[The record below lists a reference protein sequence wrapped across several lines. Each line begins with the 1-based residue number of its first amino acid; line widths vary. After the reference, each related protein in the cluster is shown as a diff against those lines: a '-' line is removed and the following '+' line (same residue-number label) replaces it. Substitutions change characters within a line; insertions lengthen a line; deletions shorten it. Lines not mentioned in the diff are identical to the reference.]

1 MLMRRFLSLFT
12 MLMLCGVLA
21 FAQNRVVTGKV
32 IDKDGKE
39 VPFASVKV
47 KGSTNG
53 VSADANGVY
62 SIRVKN
68 GDVLTISGAGFKT
81 VDVAVENQ
89 TSLLTSLEGSTTGEI
104 KEVVVT
110 TALNRRVNAK
120 SLGIPIT
127 TVGGE
132 DLTRVKAVNVQ
143 NGLTAKVAGLS
154 IISTNNSVFGETRIT
169 LRGIRSLTGNNQPLL
184 VIDGVPVSLDLISSV
199 APNDVQDISVLKSN
213 AAAILYGQDGAN
225 GAILITTKK
234 ASRGKPTVNFSMT
247 AQFDKISFFPK
258 LQNEFGSGETEDAN
272 GLALY
277 DNFTNNSFGPRYD
290 GRMVDLGHP
299 LQGGQQL
306 FVPYSNIPN
315 ERANFFN
322 TGVTLQTDV
331 SVSGGDEK
339 SRFLVSAQD
348 ANIKGIMPKDRNRRT
363 SFRFNGS
370 RDFNKLSVGFN
381 VNYILQDYSIVNQN
395 RGQFDD
401 IYTSVIKTAGHVPL
415 TSFKDWRNNPYATAD
430 GYYGYFQ
437 YNPYM
442 LIDIDRTNG
451 KVHRLIASTELNY
464 KITSALSF
472 TYRLGTTVA
481 IQNQKSQL
489 GAINVS
495 AFTATF
501 KASPW
506 NQNTKASVS
515 DLAYTQNRV
524 SSEAF
529 LNYRKNIRKLSI
541 DALGG
546 VSVLTR
552 RNNRSTID
560 GNNLVVPTVFNVGN
574 RTGEPVVTD
583 GFFRV
588 RTNSL
593 IGQATFGYNNVF
605 FVTVS
610 GRNDWDSR
618 LPANNNSFFY
628 PGANAS
634 VIVSDIFPGLKGNT
648 LSLLKLTGSYAK
660 SGNVNLGGPNR
671 DINLGAYQLNNSF
684 SAGTFPYGNLPGYG
698 IDNQLKD
705 PNIKPEFVST
715 KEVGFELA
723 MFKNRVRLNA
733 SAYQQDNSEQI
744 LAISLPASTGYTS
757 SLVNAGS
764 FVNKGF
770 EVELGLTPLV
780 NLGRLKLDVR
790 ANYTFQENKVNK
802 LYQDLPEI
810 GVGNFNV
817 LVVGQPAYL
826 LRLLDY
832 NRDPQGRVIV
842 SSTTG
847 KPSLAT
853 NRKTFGQTLPKHI
866 IGISPTLSFGDL
878 SLSIVAEYRG
888 GNYVYNDIGQD
899 LVFQGIAASTIEHGR
914 QPFVWPNSVTQSG
927 STFTPNTNVYTTSGN
942 ANLYTAPIF
951 NAIESAYYTKA
962 DFWKLREVA
971 LSYSFPQSLLEN
983 QKMFKAISVSFI
995 ARNLALWVPKSNQ
1008 YTDPEFSNGTG
1019 NAQGV
1024 NTTGNLPPSKNVGLT
1039 FNFTF

>member
-39 VPFASVKV
+39 VSFASVKV
-47 KGSTNG
+47 KGSNNG
-53 VSADANGVY
+53 VSADANGLY

-68 GDVLTISGAGFKT
+68 GDVLTISGAGFTT

-89 TSLLTSLEGSTTGEI
+89 TSLLTSLERSSTGEI

-120 SLGIPIT
+120 S
-127 TVGGE
+127 VGTAISNVSAE
-132 DLTRVKAVNVQ
+132 DLTRVKTVNLQ
-143 NGLTAKVAGLS
+143 NGLTAKVAGLNIQS
-154 IISTNNSVFGETRIT
+154 VNSSVFGDTRIT

-199 APNDVQDISVLKSN
+199 APNDVQDVSILKSN

-225 GAILITTKK
+225 GAIVITTKK
-234 ASRGKPTVNFSMT
+234 GTRGKPTINFSMT

-272 GLALY
+272 GLAIY

-290 GRMVDLGHP
+290 GSMVSLGHA

-339 SRFLVSAQD
+339 SRFLISAQD
-348 ANIKGIMPKDRNRRT
+348 ANVKGIMPKDKNRRT

-381 VNYILQDYSIVNQN
+381 LNYILQNYSVVNQS

-451 KVHRLIASTELNY
+451 KTHRIIASADLSY

-472 TYRLGTTVA
+472 TYRLGTTVSV
-481 IQNQKSQL
+481 QNQKSQL

-495 AFTATF
+495 PFTSY

-506 NQNTKASVS
+506 RDNTKASVS
-515 DLAYTQNRV
+515 DFSQTLARI
-524 SSEAF
+524 SSEAY
-529 LNYRKNIRKLSI
+529 LNYRKNVRKFSI

-552 RNNRSTID
+552 NNNTSIIS
-560 GNNLVVPTVFNVGN
+560 GNNLVVPSVFNVAN
-574 RTGEPVVTD
+574 RTGEPGVSE
-583 GFFRV
+583 GISRI

-593 IGQATFGYNNVF
+593 IGQATFGYDNKI

-618 LPANNNSFFY
+618 LPENNNSFFY

-634 VIVSDIFPGLKGNT
+634 IIVSDIFPGLKGNT
-648 LSLLKLTGSYAK
+648 LSLLKLKGSYAK
-660 SGNVNLGGPNR
+660 SGNVNLG
-671 DINLGAYQLNNSF
+671 AYQLNNSF
-684 SAGTFPYGNLPGYG
+684 SPGAFPYGNLPGYS
-698 IDNQLKD
+698 IDDQLKD
-705 PNIKPEFVST
+705 PNIKPEFVAT
-715 KEVGFELA
+715 TEVGFELA
-723 MFKNRVRLNA
+723 MFKNRFRLEA
-733 SAYQQDNSEQI
+733 SAYQQDNTNQI
-744 LAISLPASTGYTS
+744 IDISLPASTGYTTS
-757 SLVNAGS
+757 KVNAAS

-770 EVELGLTPLV
+770 ELELGLTPMI

-790 ANYTFQENKVNK
+790 ANYTFQENKVTSVYPGLDEVN
-802 LYQDLPEI
+802 I
-810 GVGNFNV
+810 GNFNSIV
-817 LVVGQPAYL
+817 KGQPAYL
-826 LRLLDY
+826 LKLIDY

-847 KPSLAT
+847 KPTLAT
-853 NRKTFGQTLPKHI
+853 TRKLYGQTLPKHI

-878 SLSIVAEYRG
+878 SLSMVAEYRG
-888 GNYVYNDIGQD
+888 GNYIYNDIGQD

-927 STFTPNTNVYTTSGN
+927 TTFTPNTNVYTASGN
-942 ANLYTAPIF
+942 ANLYTNSIF
-951 NAIESAYYTKA
+951 NAVESAYYTKA

-971 LSYSFPQSLLEN
+971 LSYSFPQSLLES
-983 QKMFKAISVSFI
+983 QKTFKAISVAFI
-995 ARNLALWVPKSNQ
+995 ARNLALWVPESNQ
-1008 YTDPEFSNGTG
+1008 YTDPEFSNTTG

-1024 NTTGNLPPSKNVGLT
+1024 NTTGNLPTTRNVGLT